1 MILLTEGSLLVF
13 LAATKLKS
21 DYELLEAGQKCNT
34 VYNMRKKLR
43 KYKRIFIFSSART
56 TNSKTIRQHFLIE
69 DGGWM
74 ASTNLGLTE
83 DRWWLIGQ
91 AGANKREWQSER
103 EGGLGWEWEH
113 TDLWGRKDF
122 ADLWLEKEHMTFRW
136 ITSIIWGFLEVK
148 IIKLNKNSINLPA
161 LISGKSA
168 EWHRG
173 SPHQIWAWMVISLK
187 ITFWHAAPLRN
198 YTFYLFAKH

>member
-43 KYKRIFIFSSART
+43 KYKKIFIFSSART
-56 TNSKTIRQHFLIE
+56 TNSKTIRQNFLIE
-69 DGGWM
+69 DGGLM

-91 AGANKREWQSER
+91 AGANKRE
-103 EGGLGWEWEH
+103 
-113 TDLWGRKDF
+113 
-122 ADLWLEKEHMTFRW
+122 
-136 ITSIIWGFLEVK
+136 
-148 IIKLNKNSINLPA
+148 
-161 LISGKSA
+161 
-168 EWHRG
+168 
-173 SPHQIWAWMVISLK
+173 
-187 ITFWHAAPLRN
+187 
-198 YTFYLFAKH
+198 

>member
-43 KYKRIFIFSSART
+43 NYKRIFIFSSART

-69 DGGWM
+69 DGRWM

-83 DRWWLIGQ
+83 VRQVPI
-91 AGANKREWQSER
+91 RESDKVRER
-103 EGGLGWEWEH
+103 EGWAGNENIQICGA
-113 TDLWGRKDF
+113 GRILQTYDWK
-122 ADLWLEKEHMTFRW
+122 R
-136 ITSIIWGFLEVK
+136 SIWRSSELPPLFEVFWK
-148 IIKLNKNSINLPA
+148 W
-161 LISGKSA
+161 KS
-168 EWHRG
+168 
-173 SPHQIWAWMVISLK
+173 S
-187 ITFWHAAPLRN
+187 N
-198 YTFYLFAKH
+198 

>member
-1 MILLTEGSLLVF
+1 MQHCLQYEKK
-13 LAATKLKS
+13 TKKM
-21 DYELLEAGQKCNT
+21 QKNIHLIT
-34 VYNMRKKLR
+34 T
-43 KYKRIFIFSSART
+43 SSART
-56 TNSKTIRQHFLIE
+56 TNWNTIRQHFLME

-103 EGGLGWEWEH
+103 EGVLGWKWEH

-168 EWHRG
+168 EWHRR
-173 SPHQIWAWMVISLK
+173 SPHQIRAWMVISLK